1 MTSAARPVP
10 RRTWL
15 LLTAAALTLPAA
27 AQTAFPNKPI
37 KIIVGFPAG
46 GPLDAH
52 ARLLADRLGQLL
64 GQPIIVDY

>member
-1 MTSAARPVP
+1 MSLTRGAALVTLILASAA
-10 RRTWL
+10 
-15 LLTAAALTLPAA
+15 APAV
-27 AQTAFPNKPI
+27 AQPAFPTKPV

-64 GQPIIVDY
+64 GQPVIVDS